1 MAKQQKGKSQH
12 KYFGANFPK
21 VQQGAVINPVI
32 ERATRNIIWHY
43 SIFRNTNPMAKP
55 VNEVLPVSQLRVAVQ
70 CGVFHNGFEELLLDP
85 SLVSKLAAQGFRLE
99 RILQTIAGA
108 VDIVDSHFVPM
119 SWCEG
124 TKHDLTVPF
133 KTLTDVVEFAVR
145 KEYDEQRIADR
156 VEWEQNQLTKKGKA
170 KA

>member
-12 KYFGANFPK
+12 KYFGINFPK
-21 VQQGAVINPVI
+21 LQQTAVLNPVV
-32 ERATRNIIWHY
+32 ERAARTIIWHY
-43 SIFRNTNPMAKP
+43 SNCKDTNPLARP
-55 VNEVLPVSQLRVAVQ
+55 LNETLSIGRLNCTTQ

-99 RILQTIAGA
+99 RIMQTIAGTVDAEGDIA
-108 VDIVDSHFVPM
+108 VPL

-124 TKHDLTVPF
+124 TKHDLEVPF

-156 VEWEQNQLTKKGKA
+156 VEWKHNQLTKKGKA
-170 KA
+170 

>member
-21 VQQGAVINPVI
+21 VQQVAVINPVI
-32 ERATRNIIWHY
+32 ERATRTIIWHY
-43 SIFRNTNPMAKP
+43 SNFKSTNPMARP
-55 VNEVLPVSQLRVAVQ
+55 VNETLTIGRLGCAAQ

-99 RILQTIAGA
+99 RIMQTIAGT
-108 VDIVDSHFVPM
+108 VDIDTGEAVPL

-133 KTLTDVVEFAVR
+133 KTLPDVVEFAVR

-170 KA
+170 